1 MPYPGHSAYSPPAA
15 SKVAN
20 GPPPGG
26 SPGISETTIMS
37 DQNNAST
44 PAETSTVADAIT
56 GRKASKQYHLAF
68 GAPLLKIAVQTVKA
82 SFAFKNDSEAVEILL
97 GALLGTLPK
106 IGKEETEDAAG
117 DRIGEALANLPAV
130 IAMGEAVEK
139 DRKRRKI
146 EAQQR
151 AAALMAENAAAALA
165 ALDAAKEDA

>member
-1 MPYPGHSAYSPPAA
+1 M
-15 SKVAN
+15 
-20 GPPPGG
+20 
-26 SPGISETTIMS
+26 SENTT
-37 DQNNAST
+37 T
-44 PAETSTVADAIT
+44 TTADAIT

-68 GAPLLKIAVQTVKA
+68 GAPLLKIAVQSVKA

-97 GALLGTLPK
+97 GALLGALPK
-106 IGKEETEDAAG
+106 IGKDETEEAAG

-130 IAMGEAVEK
+130 IAMGDAIEK

-165 ALDAAKEDA
+165 ALDAAKEEA

>member
-1 MPYPGHSAYSPPAA
+1 MSRSFCHSLPAA

-37 DQNNAST
+37 DQNDASA
-44 PAETSTVADAIT
+44 PIETTVADAIT

-68 GAPLLKIAVQTVKA
+68 GAPLLKIAIQTVKA
-82 SFAFKNDSEAVEILL
+82 SFAFKNDGEAVEILL
-97 GALLGTLPK
+97 GALMGALPK
-106 IGKEETEDAAG
+106 IAKDETEEAAG
-117 DRIGEALANLPAV
+117 DRIGDLLANLPAV
-130 IAMGEAVEK
+130 IEMGEAIEK

>member
-1 MPYPGHSAYSPPAA
+1 
-15 SKVAN
+15 
-20 GPPPGG
+20 
-26 SPGISETTIMS
+26 MS
-37 DQNNAST
+37 DQNNAAST
-44 PAETSTVADAIT
+44 PAETSTIADAIT

-97 GALLGTLPK
+97 GALLGALPK
-106 IGKEETEDAAG
+106 IAKDETEEAAG
-117 DRIGEALANLPAV
+117 DRIGDLLANLPAV
-130 IAMGEAVEK
+130 IEMGEAIEK

-165 ALDAAKEDA
+165 ALDAAKEEA